1 MAHNI
6 LVCALLAMA
15 PVVELR
21 GALPAGLAMGI
32 PALPLYLLCVVC
44 NLIPVPFIIVFIR
57 GSSAGWHAAAE
68 SWGRSQPLSNVTRT
82 KSSKFTGN
90 MRCSAC
96 SSSSPSPCRVP
107 AAWTGALIAGLR
119 DLRLRYALPVIG
131 AASPRRDHHAGPQSR
146 RRGNLLIQ
154 QKTASRIDDTDA
166 FF

>member
-57 GSSAGWHAAAE
+57 RILGWMA
-68 SWGRSQPLSNVTRT
+68 
-82 KSSKFTGN
+82 
-90 MRCSAC
+90 
-96 SSSSPSPCRVP
+96 
-107 AAWTGALIAGLR
+107 
-119 DLRLRYALPVIG
+119 
-131 AASPRRDHHAGPQSR
+131 
-146 RRGNLLIQ
+146 RRGGKLGKI
-154 QKTASRIDDTDA
+154 AA
-166 FF
+166 FVERHLKLKMNTKQ

>member
-57 GSSAGWHAAAE
+57 RILGWMARRGGKLGKIAAFVERHAHKKLEIYRKYEMLGLFILVAI
-68 SWGRSQPLSNVTRT
+68 PLPG
-82 KSSKFTGN
+82 TG
-90 MRCSAC
+90 
-96 SSSSPSPCRVP
+96 
-107 AAWTGALIAGLR
+107 AWTGTLAASLLDMDFKSSVRACMGGVLLAGCIMGVVSLLGFSAFGAIAG
-119 DLRLRYALPVIG
+119 
-131 AASPRRDHHAGPQSR
+131 
-146 RRGNLLIQ
+146 
-154 QKTASRIDDTDA
+154 
-166 FF
+166 

>member
-32 PALPLYLLCVVC
+32 PALPLYLLCGVC

-57 GSSAGWHAAAE
+57 RILGWMARRGGKLGKIAAFVERHAHKKLEIYRKYEMLGLFILVAI
-68 SWGRSQPLSNVTRT
+68 PLPG
-82 KSSKFTGN
+82 TG
-90 MRCSAC
+90 
-96 SSSSPSPCRVP
+96 
-107 AAWTGALIAGLR
+107 AWTGALIAGLR

-131 AASPRRDHHAGPQSR
+131 AGVAAAGIIMLALSH
-146 RRGNLLIQ
+146 GVAVI
-154 QKTASRIDDTDA
+154 
-166 FF
+166 F

>member
-57 GSSAGWHAAAE
+57 RILGWMARRGGRLGKIAAFVERHAHKKLEIYRKYEMLGLFILVAI
-68 SWGRSQPLSNVTRT
+68 PLPG
-82 KSSKFTGN
+82 TG
-90 MRCSAC
+90 
-96 SSSSPSPCRVP
+96 
-107 AAWTGALIAGLR
+107 AWTGTLAASLLDMDFKKSSLAVMLGVLIAGG
-119 DLRLRYALPVIG
+119 IMG
-131 AASPRRDHHAGPQSR
+131 AASAGLFGAIGALFS
-146 RRGNLLIQ
+146 
-154 QKTASRIDDTDA
+154 
-166 FF
+166 